1 MDKGKIAVGIIL
13 LTLVGAAM
21 GYVVAS
27 AFLSFRTFGMRAE
40 IDFFWIANNYFAMQR
55 VRPEDFQL
63 VNFIIGGFGFA
74 GLLLSAVLS
83 GSALTRFGRTH
94 WQKSGEMKRNGFF
107 TPPGQGFILGK
118 LGKPKSAARLLSS
131 KVFPHALIVAPT
143 GRGKTTGFVIPN
155 LLTFKGS
162 AVVLD
167 VKGEN
172 FEATARHRASQG
184 DKVYR
189 FAPVDWND
197 RRTHR
202 YNPLLRIAALVD
214 PNQQQMELQLLATL
228 FLQSDS
234 DRTQGLLK
242 GGIDL
247 FVAAGLLAF
256 QRKVPTLGEIYRIT
270 SSGGNKQKEFLK
282 RRDEVQNRAA
292 KLIFERMGSTNN
304 DTLTSYVSLLMTS
317 GLDQW
322 SNPAVDEATSVSDF
336 DFRTIRKEPFT
347 VYLVVAPNMVKPMAA
362 LIRLFFSDLIS
373 SLQDKEPGSDEPWPV
388 MIILD
393 EFNRLGKMPI
403 VVESIETLRSYKGRL
418 AIVTQTIPALDE
430 IYGENTRR
438 ALQGNAGVKL
448 YLTPSDE
455 KTVEELSKA
464 VGKTTKRVVTRSRS
478 IGRNPFE
485 GRSMSERTEE
495 TSLLP
500 EDEARRMPLDDIV
513 MVVDAQMPVRAKRI
527 KYFEDPFFKKIH
539 AAQKGELPFPEE
551 AKALPAPEQEKGSA
565 EPEAA
570 NSTSEVSSNEE
581 PTVIRE
587 IAPEP
592 MPEPVPA
599 PSKAPEAAGQGGL
612 PSEVSGVPKENRK
625 VEICQAIAS
634 SGKPLKMGGRKR
646 KSRAA
651 RENANGQQTM
661 DLSVQQ
667 SLPLQGGED
676 KVAEAM
682 ANAVAVLSAVQI
694 VGQDDDLPPDEGGPS
709 GKELPPKFVDRPD
722 YVDRQEELLE
732 EELANGAAL
741 IQQREDGVWV
751 RRRADDEEVEL
762 DFRDDQGVRH
772 KA

>member
-1 MDKGKIAVGIIL
+1 MDKGKIVVGIFL
-13 LTLVGAAM
+13 LTIVFAAV

-27 AFLSFRTFGMRAE
+27 AYLTFRDYGIRAE
-40 IDFFWIANNYFAMQR
+40 IDFFWLAQNYFGLR
-55 VRPEDFQL
+55 DVRPNDFRL
-63 VNFIIGGFGFA
+63 VNLIVGGFTLA

-83 GSALTRFGRTH
+83 GSALTRFGQTH
-94 WQKSGEMKRNGFF
+94 WQRRGEMRRNGFF
-107 TPPGQGFILGK
+107 GKAGSGFILGK
-118 LGKPKSAARLLSS
+118 LGKPGRRAPFIQS

-189 FAPVDWND
+189 FAPTDWHD
-197 RRTHR
+197 RRSHR
-202 YNPLLRIAALVD
+202 YNPLLRIAELAD
-214 PNQQQMELQLLATL
+214 PDRQQMELQLLASL
-228 FLQSDS
+228 FLQADN
-234 DRTQGLLK
+234 DKMQGLLK

-256 QRKVPTLGEIYRIT
+256 QRKKPTLGEIYRI
-270 SSGGNKQKEFLK
+270 SASGGNKQKEFIL
-282 RRDEVQNRAA
+282 RHVEVRNPAA
-292 KLIFERMGSTNN
+292 KLIFERLASTNN

-322 SNPAVDEATSVSDF
+322 SNPAIDKATAVSDF
-336 DFRTIRKEPFT
+336 DFRTIRKRPFT
-347 VYLVVAPNMVKPMAA
+347 VYLVVAPNMVKPLAP

-373 SLQDKEPGSDEPWPV
+373 SLQDKEPGKDEPWPV
-388 MIILD
+388 MIMLD

-403 VVESIETLRSYKGRL
+403 VVESIETLRSYRAHL

-500 EDEARRMPLDDIV
+500 EDEARRLSLDDII

-527 KYFEDPFFKKIH
+527 KYYEDPFFKAIH
-539 AAQKGELPFPEE
+539 AAQKGELPFPQLDLGKVGQKPEQGTAEKPPTKEPAPIAAAAPTPPTGDRPANIPVGKAQAEE
-551 AKALPAPEQEKGSA
+551 SAGTITPTRRKQRGKKKSSGTEAAQLGTAYHQQAFHMPVQQKLDLPEQEKIKDENVVVLSDA
-565 EPEAA
+565 EKELIALEEAV
-570 NSTSEVSSNEE
+570 T
-581 PTVIRE
+581 
-587 IAPEP
+587 
-592 MPEPVPA
+592 
-599 PSKAPEAAGQGGL
+599 KGQGGET
-612 PSEVSGVPKENRK
+612 PSG
-625 VEICQAIAS
+625 S
-634 SGKPLKMGGRKR
+634 SNP
-646 KSRAA
+646 
-651 RENANGQQTM
+651 
-661 DLSVQQ
+661 
-667 SLPLQGGED
+667 
-676 KVAEAM
+676 
-682 ANAVAVLSAVQI
+682 ANA
-694 VGQDDDLPPDEGGPS
+694 G
-709 GKELPPKFVDRPD
+709 VDRLDPTAPFTAE
-722 YVDRQEELLE
+722 QEETLRE
-732 EELANGAAL
+732 QQENGGTL
-741 IQQREDGVWV
+741 TQRRADGVWV
-751 RRRADDEEVEL
+751 ATAPDGTETEFELHERAGGL
-762 DFRDDQGVRH
+762 R
-772 KA
+772 A